1 MSPSLPKTF
10 KAAVVTSAGGNFEII
25 EKPLEAPKA
34 GTILVKVLACG
45 VCASDGMVKMGIVPL
60 PRIPGHEIVGD
71 VVSVPAGE
79 SRWKVGDRVGSGW
92 HGGHCHECSSCEESD
107 FITCSKKAINGV
119 SQDGGY
125 AEYVLLRTEAVVSVP
140 TELDPAEAAP
150 LFCAGVTT
158 FNSLRHVH
166 GLKKGDVVAIHGLGG
181 LGHLGIQ
188 YAKKMG
194 YKVVALSQSGSK
206 KELATKLGA
215 DIYLDGSKVDHVEE
229 LLKLGGAKVIL
240 ATAPN
245 GDAITTLLGG
255 LKPGGTMLTVAIAD
269 LKLSSV
275 TLISK
280 RLSIMGFPAGDAND
294 CADAIEF
301 AQTSNVKTMIER
313 FPLEKANEAFNRM
326 HSGQANFRAVL
337 IP

>member
-10 KAAVVTSAGGNFEII
+10 KAAVATSAGGNFEII

-92 HGGHCHECSSCEESD
+92 HGGHCNECSSCKESD
-107 FITCSKKAINGV
+107 FITCSEGAINGV

-140 TELDPAEAAP
+140 TELDPAETAP

-158 FNSLRHVH
+158 FNSLRHVQ
-166 GLKKGDVVAIHGLGG
+166 GLKKGDVVAIHGLGVSKRWATKSS
-181 LGHLGIQ
+181 H
-188 YAKKMG
+188 
-194 YKVVALSQSGSK
+194 LSQSGSK

-245 GDAITTLLGG
+245 GEAITTLLGG
-255 LKPGGTMLTVAIAD
+255 LKPGGTMLTVAVAD
-269 LKLSSV
+269 LKFNSV
-275 TLISK
+275 ALISK
-280 RLSIMGFPAGDAND
+280 RLSIMGFPSGDAND